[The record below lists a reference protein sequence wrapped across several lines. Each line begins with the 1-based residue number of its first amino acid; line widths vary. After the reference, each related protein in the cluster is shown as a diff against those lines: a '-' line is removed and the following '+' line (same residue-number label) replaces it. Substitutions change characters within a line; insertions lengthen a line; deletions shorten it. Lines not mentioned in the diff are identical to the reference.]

1 VLKKSVRLF
10 SSNIIIMSKYI
21 CARCGYES
29 SQIGHLKKHLNKT
42 KDCVAY
48 YDETSRTKLLEMLN
62 NKKEYLSYLEII
74 RPLIVKLALKTHSKS
89 TVNDVT
95 KTINESTK
103 SVRNIKKSDKK
114 VLGSDKKATP
124 SDKCLNPL
132 NENNESSKDVTYNSK
147 LCVNCNR
154 LFNSRQARRY
164 HQQNCNSQHIDIIN
178 SNNNINSHNTTN
190 NNTTNNTLN
199 VNQPPIVQKP
209 LCIFGQEDISYI
221 VSLDR
226 INDYERIA
234 RTDPNNVIP
243 TVVKDIYF
251 NSEHPENHTVRVEN
265 IHGNMALVRI
275 GLPDQW
281 KYVDRRETIH
291 SMIKTGINATETGNM
306 DTDNIPRFDTVV
318 NNFYGENNPGYS
330 NTIKSVDTL
339 LNIELKSKLLK

>member
-1 VLKKSVRLF
+1 
-10 SSNIIIMSKYI
+10 MPKYV
-21 CARCGYES
+21 CVRCGHES
-29 SQIGHLKKHLNKT
+29 SQLGDLKKHLKKANSCIVKFIEIDRE
-42 KDCVAY
+42 KF
-48 YDETSRTKLLEMLN
+48 LEMLKN
-62 NKKEYLSYLEII
+62 RKEYLTYLEYIY
-74 RPLIVKLALKTHSKS
+74 PLIIKMNNKIEDKPIENLATSCADKCVQISY
-89 TVNDVT
+89 
-95 KTINESTK
+95 
-103 SVRNIKKSDKK
+103 KKRQVFLRSDKN
-114 VLGSDKKATP
+114 AIP

-132 NENNESSKDVTYNSK
+132 IDNNESGKDVSYNSK

-164 HQQNCNSQHIDIIN
+164 HQQNCTSQHVDIIN
-178 SNNNINSHNTTN
+178 SHNNINSHNTTN

-199 VNQPPIVQKP
+199 VNQPAIVQKP

-221 VSLDR
+221 VDIDR

-251 NSEHPENHTVRVEN
+251 NSEHPENHTVRIET

-318 NNFYGENNPGYS
+318 NNFYGENNPGYN